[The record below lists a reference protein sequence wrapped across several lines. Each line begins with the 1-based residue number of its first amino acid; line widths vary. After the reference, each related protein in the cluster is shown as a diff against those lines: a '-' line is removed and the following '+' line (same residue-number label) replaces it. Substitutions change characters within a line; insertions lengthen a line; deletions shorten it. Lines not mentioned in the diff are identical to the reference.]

1 METVIMLQEQMAY
14 SPDEFAKL
22 AGVGRDSVYKAIREG
37 KLEARKFGRRTII
50 TSEAGRRFLDS
61 LPPLK
66 LPARAA

>member
-1 METVIMLQEQMAY
+1 MQQQQMAY

-37 KLEARKFGRRTII
+37 KLEARKFGRRTLI
-50 TSEAGRRFLDS
+50 TSEAGRRFLES

-66 LPARAA
+66 LRSAA